1 MMKWLAGLAALA
13 VLLWATGYGV
23 CLAAQPGTV
32 VMSLLVISLLG
43 INFAG
48 LLIVSKYL

>member
-1 MMKWLAGLAALA
+1 MLKWLAGLTVLA

-23 CLAAQPGTV
+23 CLTRQMETA
-32 VMSLLVISLLG
+32 VMGLLVISLLG
-43 INFAG
+43 INLAG